1 MERKQYIDSLKGL
14 FNFKSHS
21 AVRDGIL
28 AGLFIMMFSGI
39 TGFAVYNLGH
49 DALKSQIQS
58 YLTNIAATAAQF
70 TDTKLHQTITEPEQR
85 DSPDYKTLTNPYY
98 KLLKANDRL
107 AYIYTVIHNEKGYF
121 FILDSQIPKEGE
133 GDNRAQVMEFYPDF
147 TEKMVQAFTE
157 KKVVIEEEAY
167 TDAYGTFMSG
177 YAPLYDGDT
186 FIGIVGTDIKLDDFN
201 LKMDKIKNGLY
212 LNILISGFF
221 GILIGLI
228 VYFIRRSMM
237 LAEQQSL
244 RHMQDLKV
252 MEEKRAAERQEAEE
266 RMKVEARLA
275 QEALA
280 EEFERQ
286 FKDIRQQ
293 LSLAVEDLCAHSNE
307 MAILVEGAS
316 HKADVAADISSSTVN
331 AIQGLEVAASNMRV
345 STENISLEINKS
357 EEAVLVT
364 ATETEKADQTTQS
377 LGIAAKRID
386 EIIELIQSIAGQIN
400 MLALNATIEAV
411 RAGESGKGFAVVA
424 SEVKSLASQTTE
436 ATHEIASNINSIQ
449 DISTEVIHVT
459 TAINTSISH
468 LKELLLVIKSSADKQ
483 VETVNEIAEQVGA
496 SVNMMGRMNTEVMQ
510 VKEDAL
516 NVNKMAINN
525 LHVAKL
531 MQTHV
536 DGLNAAVETFLNGV
550 RTRGM

>member
-1 MERKQYIDSLKGL
+1 
-14 FNFKSHS
+14 
-21 AVRDGIL
+21 
-28 AGLFIMMFSGI
+28 
-39 TGFAVYNLGH
+39 
-49 DALKSQIQS
+49 
-58 YLTNIAATAAQF
+58 
-70 TDTKLHQTITEPEQR
+70 
-85 DSPDYKTLTNPYY
+85 
-98 KLLKANDRL
+98 
-107 AYIYTVIHNEKGYF
+107 
-121 FILDSQIPKEGE
+121 
-133 GDNRAQVMEFYPDF
+133 
-147 TEKMVQAFTE
+147 
-157 KKVVIEEEAY
+157 
-167 TDAYGTFMSG
+167 
-177 YAPLYDGDT
+177 
-186 FIGIVGTDIKLDDFN
+186 VGTDIKLDDFN
-201 LKMDKIKNGLY
+201 SKMDKIKNGLY

>member
-1 MERKQYIDSLKGL
+1 MERRNLLGTIKGL
-14 FNFKSHS
+14 LNLKSY
-21 AVRDGIL
+21 AAIRDGIF
-28 AGLFIMMFSGI
+28 AGLFIMIFSGI
-39 TGFAVYNLGH
+39 TGFAVYFLGH
-49 DALKSQIQS
+49 DALKSQIQN
-58 YLTNIAATAAQF
+58 YLKNIAATAAQF
-70 TDTKLHQTITEPEQR
+70 TDTKLHQTITQPEQR
-85 DSPDYKTLTNPYY
+85 DSPDYQRLTTPYY
-98 KLLKANDRL
+98 KLLKANEHL
-107 AYIYTVIHNEKGYF
+107 AYIYTVVHNEKGYF

-133 GDNRAQVMEFYPDF
+133 EDSRAQVMEFYPDY
-147 TEKMVQAFTE
+147 TSKMVEAFE
-157 KKVVIEEEAY
+157 KKQLVVEDEAY
-167 TDAYGTFMSG
+167 TDAYGTFLSG

-186 FIGIVGTDIKLDDFN
+186 FIGIIGADIRLDDFDS
-201 LKMDKIKNGLY
+201 KMKKIKNGLY
-212 LNILISGFF
+212 LNILISSFF
-221 GILIGLI
+221 GIFIGF
-228 VYFIRRSMM
+228 VVFFIRRSMM
-237 LAEQQSL
+237 VAEQQSL
-244 RHMQDLKV
+244 QHIQELKV

-266 RMKVEARLA
+266 RMKVEAQLA

-293 LSLAVEDLCAHSNE
+293 LTNAVEDLCLHSNQ
-307 MAILVEGAS
+307 MAELVEGTS
-316 HKADVAADISSSTVN
+316 QKADVAADISNSTVN

-357 EEAVLVT
+357 EEAVLDT
-364 ATETEKADQTTQS
+364 AKETEKADQTSQS

-449 DISTEVIHVT
+449 NISNDVIHVT

-468 LKELLLVIKSSADKQ
+468 LKELLLLIKSSADKQ
-483 VETVNEIAEQVGA
+483 VETANEIADQVGT
-496 SVNMMGRMNTEVMQ
+496 SVSMMGRMNQEVTQ

-516 NVNKMAINN
+516 NVNKMAIDN
-525 LHVAKL
+525 LRVAKL

-536 DGLNAAVETFLNGV
+536 DGLNAAVETFLNSV
-550 RTRGM
+550 RTRRM